1 MFEVIEGE
9 LREALKRPAD
19 CPWPAEPCQHC
30 YIGQRASLPAPC
42 GSNFGAGAPLH
53 AVVLAAVVTV
63 SVQRRARFFLVSGVR
78 QEQQRSCAQTH
89 AERVYS
95 AQKRGQALPLTGVPR
110 VRPQFVNGRAQV
122 ASPVRA
128 RSPGQP
134 PCRLH
139 NLIIVHDCI
148 KSSTRDAV
156 IAADGPHQVPAAL
169 PGR

>member
-1 MFEVIEGE
+1 MNQALWIEAAGWT
-9 LREALKRPAD
+9 LLHSLWQVTAIAVLLALVRMT
-19 CPWPAEPCQHC
+19 
-30 YIGQRASLPAPC
+30 IRSASHRYVAAAVAL
-42 GSNFGAGAPLH
+42 F